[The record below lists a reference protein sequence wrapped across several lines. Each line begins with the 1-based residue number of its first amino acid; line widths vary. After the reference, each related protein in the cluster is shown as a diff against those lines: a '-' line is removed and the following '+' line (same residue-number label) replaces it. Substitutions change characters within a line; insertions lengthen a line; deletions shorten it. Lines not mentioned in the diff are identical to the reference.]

1 MVRCANQFF
10 IVRSAHGLWPA
21 NELKLVLRRRWLYMS
36 GLYLYSRPYV
46 NVHLRT
52 SGHVYSRPCAES
64 EGAQRSPLGVIL
76 SKQLTDRVCYDA
88 CRNLG

>member
-1 MVRCANQFF
+1 MVRSANQFF

-21 NELKLVLRRRWLYMS
+21 LVLKGIVHRRWLYMS

-52 SGHVYSRPCAES
+52 SGHVYSRSCAES

-76 SKQLTDRVCYDA
+76 SKQLTDRVFYDA

>member
-1 MVRCANQFF
+1 MFEKAGKRGKGRIWLAGANQFF
-10 IVRSAHGLWPA
+10 VVRFAHGLWPA

-36 GLYLYSRPYV
+36 GLYLYSRP
-46 NVHLRT
+46 
-52 SGHVYSRPCAES
+52 CAES

-76 SKQLTDRVCYDA
+76 SKQLTDRVSYDS